1 MKTKFFVFFLLLFCA
16 AGNLPA
22 QKKTA
27 PVRLIFDTDMGPDYD
42 DVGAIALLHS
52 YADSGYV
59 NILATIASTKY
70 EGVAAVLNVLNTYF
84 GRPHIPLGVPKG
96 WAYPGKDAQHWT
108 DSLLANY
115 PHKIKKNSEVAD
127 AVQVYRRILAKQPDK
142 SVTLVTVGFFT
153 NINNLYQSGPDQY
166 SLLTGA
172 ELINRKIKQLVSM
185 AGRYP
190 QGKEFNVY
198 KDSVAAYELL
208 PKLKIPMVFTGWEIG
223 AKIKT
228 GLRLINN
235 PAIKNSPVKEVFRI
249 AIPQSPA
256 DKEGRM
262 SWDQTAVLI
271 AVKGIAPY
279 FNFVRGT
286 VKVNRDGSN
295 GWMQNPRGNAVYV
308 TQLMPWKELEVVI
321 ENGMMHQPQ
330 RERGQR

>member
-1 MKTKFFVFFLLLFCA
+1 MKTRFFALVLLLFCIT
-16 AGNLPA
+16 GNGWA

-70 EGVAAVLNVLNTYF
+70 EGVAGVLNVLNTYF
-84 GRPHIPLGVPKG
+84 GRPGIPLGVPKG

-115 PHKIKKNSEVAD
+115 PHKIKKNSEAAD
-127 AVQVYRRILAKQPDK
+127 AVQVYRQLLAKQPDK

-153 NINNLYQSGPDQY
+153 NINNLYQSGPDRY
-166 SLLTGA
+166 SPLTGA
-172 ELINRKIKQLVSM
+172 ELINRKVKQMVSM

-190 QGKEFNVY
+190 HGKEFNVY
-198 KDSVAAYELL
+198 KDSTAAYALL
-208 PKLKIPMVFTGWEIG
+208 PKLKIPLIFTGWEIG

-228 GLRLINN
+228 GIRLINN
-235 PAIKNSPVKEVFRI
+235 PAIKNSPVKDVFRI
-249 AIPQSPA
+249 AIPQAPE

-271 AVKGIAPY
+271 AVKGIHPY
-279 FNFVRGT
+279 FDAKRGT
-286 VKVNRDGSN
+286 ITVERNGAN
-295 GWMQNPRGNAVYV
+295 GWIEDPAGNAVYV
-308 TQLMPWKELEVVI
+308 TQRMPWKELAVVI
-321 ENGMMHQPQ
+321 ENGMMHQPRQ
-330 RERGQR
+330 K